1 MASLIEFLEAVG
13 LENVTVKP
21 LHQCITGV
29 AMERKGGAKVS
40 FLTNEITPSDAFGEM
55 KRTAFIVWMDAKKFD
70 AALEK
75 TKGK

>member
-13 LENVTVKP
+13 LENVTVQP

-55 KRTAFIVWMDAKKFD
+55 KRTAFIVWLDAKKFD

>member
-13 LENVTVKP
+13 LENMTVQT

>member
-13 LENVTVKP
+13 LENVTVQP
-21 LHQCITGV
+21 LNQCITGV